1 MGRWTATFGV
11 GWGIFVRG
19 GVGSRDGS
27 GGICHKVSI
36 IRQRWNL
43 YLSLDSVF

>member
-11 GWGIFVRG
+11 GCGIFVRG

-27 GGICHKVSI
+27 GGFC
-36 IRQRWNL
+36 QR
-43 YLSLDSVF
+43 